1 MSSKS
6 RMAEI
11 FGSPV
16 VQTWQRTWPERGL
29 ADREAAAKAVESG
42 SWCSLGDPIVE
53 RVEPKLAKAL
63 GVGHVILCNSGTA
76 AIRAISL
83 ADDLTDGDVITSAGT
98 FVPGTGSGLLLAG
111 AMPKFVDTTANWTM
125 DREQTEDAIDGD
137 TAAIFIVSGM
147 YDRAAD
153 MLPLLGIADRH
164 GLPVY
169 NDGAHVF
176 GGVLNGES
184 FGPLLNGRPL
194 THYCKATALSFQAHK
209 AVTGGEL
216 GAIVTNDDDF
226 AARLRVIVKG
236 GRPAGLGDN
245 LRPSVFATAVLDI
258 QLERAPEQHHQRE
271 HTFPRMR
278 QVLREFGLTTA
289 DDPATG
295 DRLPQYELSAYLPDG
310 ALNGLPRDIVME
322 ALSYLLIAVVQP
334 PYSGPL
340 PGPQVGRQQP
350 QHPPPAAGQ
359 HLPEQA
365 AADPAAHPG
374 LAGHQ

>member
-184 FGPLLNGRPL
+184 FGPCSTDGRSR
-194 THYCKATALSFQAHK
+194 TTA
-209 AVTGGEL
+209 
-216 GAIVTNDDDF
+216 
-226 AARLRVIVKG
+226 
-236 GRPAGLGDN
+236 RPPRSASRPT
-245 LRPSVFATAVLDI
+245 RPS
-258 QLERAPEQHHQRE
+258 PEASSARSS
-271 HTFPRMR
+271 P
-278 QVLREFGLTTA
+278 TT
-289 DDPATG
+289 TT
-295 DRLPQYELSAYLPDG
+295 S
-310 ALNGLPRDIVME
+310 
-322 ALSYLLIAVVQP
+322 QP
-334 PYSGPL
+334 GC
-340 PGPQVGRQQP
+340 
-350 QHPPPAAGQ
+350 A
-359 HLPEQA
+359 
-365 AADPAAHPG
+365 
-374 LAGHQ
+374 